1 VANKRSLLLN
11 DNWDIGIT
19 SSGELATVS
28 GPYCDAQNVANAI
41 RLFTNDA
48 YLNTQK
54 GVPHFNL
61 DLGVEPSMS
70 AVRSVYRKTARA
82 VDNIRNVNVNNI
94 FRKQRSIAGFLTVEN
109 ETGTT
114 INIEL

>member
-1 VANKRSLLLN
+1 MANKRSLLLN
-11 DNWDIGIT
+11 NNWDIAIT

-28 GPYCDAQNVANAI
+28 GAYCDAQNVANAI

-48 YLNTQK
+48 FLDTQK
-54 GVPHFNL
+54 GVPHFAL

-70 AVRSVYRKTARA
+70 AVRSTYRKTAKA
-82 VDNIRNVNVNNI
+82 VENIKNVNVNNVI
-94 FRKQRSIAGFLTVEN
+94 RKNRSIVGFLTVEN

-114 INIEL
+114 LNIEL

>member
-1 VANKRSLLLN
+1 
-11 DNWDIGIT
+11 
-19 SSGELATVS
+19 
-28 GPYCDAQNVANAI
+28 
-41 RLFTNDA
+41 
-48 YLNTQK
+48 
-54 GVPHFNL
+54 
-61 DLGVEPSMS
+61 MS